1 MNYKK
6 YFVTYYN
13 YKQAKIKLQ
22 NIQNEIADIIS
33 SMLSTTS
40 QMREVVNSNKSSNDK
55 MMELTTRKIELDSK
69 EELAKELLG
78 VYNRQ
83 MLDAEKELKDSKE
96 TKDIIYYKYF
106 IQHIKVKEISK
117 ALSAS
122 SLLIIL

>member
-83 MLDAEKELKDSKE
+83 C
-96 TKDIIYYKYF
+96 
-106 IQHIKVKEISK
+106 
-117 ALSAS
+117 
-122 SLLIIL
+122 